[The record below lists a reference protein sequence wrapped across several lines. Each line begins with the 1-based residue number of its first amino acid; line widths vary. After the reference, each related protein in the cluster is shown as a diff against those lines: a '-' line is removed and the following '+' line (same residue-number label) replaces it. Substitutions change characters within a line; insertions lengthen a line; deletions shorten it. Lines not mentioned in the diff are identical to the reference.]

1 MKNKNK
7 INTADE
13 SANVAEGT
21 ANAKEDLTT
30 APIVDANTEE
40 KAVYVNIDKNKNKA
54 KKVNKSISKANLIIT
69 ISVVIFG
76 IVSGGFI
83 GDYLIQKNRSNEV
96 NYNVDEYQ
104 EELGTTQ
111 MKWENLQKKNASKLE
126 DELTAVE
133 FVQIA
138 ILETQKQNYLCEGFG
153 ITKAGSLSTQNV
165 TSIKAKINDK
175 SYFESV
181 SGGAMAQIAT
191 RYVGSNNTI
200 NKYTSEAKNIVK
212 EASTD
217 KVDIYLATY
226 TKQEEMTYEKYEE
239 TFGASFTS
247 LVDYVIYSKT
257 IDTNT
262 EPSVKVENGNYHI
275 SLSLNDD
282 ATPLYKKKIAATED
296 RVDSV
301 SEFFFVNLDFVLDSS
316 LRIKEM
322 NIVERYKMYAFNI
335 PITCD
340 AFLDANYFYDD
351 INENIIPNMNEEYSV
366 RSDLK

>member
-7 INTADE
+7 INTAGE
-13 SANVAEGT
+13 STNVAEGT
-21 ANAKEDLTT
+21 ANAKEELTT
-30 APIVDANTEE
+30 VPIVDANTEE
-40 KAVYVNIDKNKNKA
+40 KAVYVNIDKKKSKTKKLNKP
-54 KKVNKSISKANLIIT
+54 ISKANLIIT

-104 EELGTTQ
+104 EELETTQ
-111 MKWENLQKKNASKLE
+111 TKWENLQKRNVSKLE
-126 DELTAVE
+126 EELTAVE

-153 ITKAGSLSTQNV
+153 VTKAGSLSTQNV

-175 SYFESV
+175 SYFESI
-181 SGGAMAQIAT
+181 SGGAMAQVAA
-191 RYVGSNNTI
+191 RYVGSNDKIT
-200 NKYTSEAKNIVK
+200 KYTSEAKYIVK
-212 EASTD
+212 DRSTE

-247 LVDYVIYSKT
+247 LLDYVIYSKT

-262 EPSVKVENGNYHI
+262 RTIQSNTLKFSLLTQDVII
-275 SLSLNDD
+275 SFIYCLG
-282 ATPLYKKKIAATED
+282 YE
-296 RVDSV
+296 
-301 SEFFFVNLDFVLDSS
+301 
-316 LRIKEM
+316 
-322 NIVERYKMYAFNI
+322 
-335 PITCD
+335 
-340 AFLDANYFYDD
+340 
-351 INENIIPNMNEEYSV
+351 
-366 RSDLK
+366 

>member
-1 MKNKNK
+1 MKKKNK
-7 INTADE
+7 INTVDE
-13 SANVAEGT
+13 SVNVAEET
-21 ANAKEDLTT
+21 ANAKEDVTT
-30 APIVDANTEE
+30 APSKDANTEE
-40 KAVYVNIDKNKNKA
+40 KAVDVDIDKKKNKPKKA
-54 KKVNKSISKANLIIT
+54 KKPINKANLIIT

-96 NYNVDEYQ
+96 NYNADEYQ
-104 EELGTTQ
+104 GELKTTQ
-111 MKWENLQKKNASKLE
+111 AKWEDLQKRNVSKLE
-126 DELTAVE
+126 EELTAVE

-138 ILETQKQNYLCEGFG
+138 ISETQKQNYLCEGFG
-153 ITKAGSLSTQNV
+153 VTKAGSLSTQNV

-175 SYFESV
+175 SYFESI
-181 SGGAMAQIAT
+181 SGGAMAQVAA
-191 RYVGSNNTI
+191 RYVGSNDKIT
-200 NKYTSEAKNIVK
+200 KYTSEAKYIVK
-212 EASTD
+212 DRSTE

-239 TFGASFTS
+239 TFGAAFTS
-247 LVDYVIYSKT
+247 LLDYVIYSKT
-257 IDTNT
+257 IDTST
-262 EPSVKVENGNYHI
+262 EPSVKTENGGYRI
-275 SLSLNDD
+275 KLALNDD

-301 SEFFFVNLDFVLDSS
+301 SEFFFVILDIVLDSS
-316 LRIKEM
+316 LRIKQM

-351 INENIIPNMNEEYSV
+351 INESIIPNMNKEYSV